1 MELIPRPRSATEMNL
16 QRIFECEN
24 RGADALMRE
33 SDKRR
38 EVLIAFFER
47 TPPSTQMRGIQ
58 TNLSNIDAAA
68 FNARQRP
75 DLFSCPL
82 QEPSLYFGL
91 GLFLSRPLDL
101 EFVQ

>member
-1 MELIPRPRSATEMNL
+1 MNL

-91 GLFLSRPLDL
+91 QGFENWRLFLAWVFFLKARDLD
-101 EFVQ
+101 FVQ